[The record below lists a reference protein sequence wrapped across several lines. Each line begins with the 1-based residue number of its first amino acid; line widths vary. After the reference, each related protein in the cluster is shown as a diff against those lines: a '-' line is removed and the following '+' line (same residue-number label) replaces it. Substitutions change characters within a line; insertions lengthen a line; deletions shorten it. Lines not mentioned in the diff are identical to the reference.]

1 MADACSRLQAM
12 YILDRQESIVF
23 PFGPLASEH
32 DIVVFL
38 RRATRNGELDSGLIV
53 RRKIIKLANLTIVP
67 ITHSEII
74 QEDEVSC

>member
-12 YILDRQESIVF
+12 YILDRQESIDF

-32 DIVVFL
+32 DIIVFL

-67 ITHSEII
+67 ITHSEVIK
-74 QEDEVSC
+74 EDEVSC